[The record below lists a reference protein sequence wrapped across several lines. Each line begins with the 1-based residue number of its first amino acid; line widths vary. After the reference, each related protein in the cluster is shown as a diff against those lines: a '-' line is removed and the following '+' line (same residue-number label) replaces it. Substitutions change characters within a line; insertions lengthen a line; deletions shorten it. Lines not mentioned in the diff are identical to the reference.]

1 MHTPRT
7 GSSPPPRHP
16 LSLAHF
22 LPGSS
27 MALPGARAH
36 PSGRPHLPARV
47 LGAWARGGA
56 AGGRKLALPPL
67 PFLPAL
73 FLGHPEAQ
81 FLGMLTGRWVTNLTQ
96 LLSGQLLSEVPT
108 QLETKTTVGGRGGG
122 GRRGWGREWRAEES
136 SRTSMEP
143 CGRVRVAKCQM
154 LATSLFVLVT
164 GRLGRR
170 WRGWGAPCSWVSKTA
185 GPPPNTHT
193 RLPAPVGLHLGS
205 WGQSLSGERCPA
217 SSVRFPAGQ
226 QGACW
231 RSEGLGWLG
240 NWGRRGSPKGAGW
253 GLASC
258 PWKCSH
264 REGELR
270 GLGGSTKGAIGGSGP
285 LEALDSECLCW
296 QGGGCECESVWW
308 GLCL

>member
-164 GRLGRR
+164 GRLGRSTVYLR
-170 WRGWGAPCSWVSKTA
+170 QGSDCLEWERGLKPTCCLA
-185 GPPPNTHT
+185 
-193 RLPAPVGLHLGS
+193 
-205 WGQSLSGERCPA
+205 Q
-217 SSVRFPAGQ
+217 
-226 QGACW
+226 
-231 RSEGLGWLG
+231 
-240 NWGRRGSPKGAGW
+240 RGSKAAGRKN
-253 GLASC
+253 C
-258 PWKCSH
+258 H
-264 REGELR
+264 
-270 GLGGSTKGAIGGSGP
+270 
-285 LEALDSECLCW
+285 
-296 QGGGCECESVWW
+296 GGGGALPWRFS
-308 GLCL
+308 G